1 MAIATIQ
8 ELCAQAG
15 VTNDAPNEDLMALQS
30 KGDAAQNYVEQ
41 MLGYRI
47 EDQFGG
53 EDQQPIPDALKEAVL
68 QLACWWFEHR
78 EAVSD
83 RDKRL
88 PYGVDE
94 IVSAY
99 RDWTF

>member
-1 MAIATIQ
+1 MIVNFSD
-8 ELCAQAG
+8 LCAQAG
-15 VTNDAPNEDLMALQS
+15 VTGDAPKDDLMSLQS
-30 KGDAAQNYVEQ
+30 KGDAAQNHIER

-47 EDQFGG
+47 EAEFGG
-53 EDQQPIPDALKEAVL
+53 EDQEPIPEALKEAVL

-94 IVSAY
+94 LVAAY

>member
-1 MAIATIQ
+1 MAIVTFQ
-8 ELCAQAG
+8 DLCAQAG
-15 VTNDAPNEDLMALQS
+15 VTTDGPDDDLLALQA
-30 KGDAAQNYVEQ
+30 KGEAAQGHIEQ
-41 MLGYRI
+41 LLGYKI
-47 EDQFGG
+47 EAEFGG
-53 EDQQPIPDALKEAVL
+53 EDQEPIPEPLKEAVL

-94 IVSAY
+94 IVAEY
-99 RDWTF
+99 REWTF

>member
-1 MAIATIQ
+1 MAIVNFYD
-8 ELCAQAG
+8 LCAQAG
-15 VTNDAPNEDLMALQS
+15 VTTDAPDADVLALQA

-47 EDQFGG
+47 ETEFGG
-53 EDQQPIPDALKEAVL
+53 EDQEPIPDALKEAVL

-94 IVSAY
+94 IIMTY